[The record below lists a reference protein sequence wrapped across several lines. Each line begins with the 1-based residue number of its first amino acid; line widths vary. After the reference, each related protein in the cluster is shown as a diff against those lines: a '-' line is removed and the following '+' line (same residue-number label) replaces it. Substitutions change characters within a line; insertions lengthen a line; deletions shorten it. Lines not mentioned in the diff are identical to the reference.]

1 MAVLTRRRVT
11 PPAWRLLGAAA
22 AVVAAAV
29 AACRS
34 SPPAPVPPVPE
45 PAEAPVTRSEPAG
58 RVVPLP
64 GRPEGLAFD
73 PVTAKLVAGVDG
85 GVVVLDPGGGSA
97 QLVGLGA
104 RPRHVGL
111 AEGGGA
117 VLVPL
122 EPADELVVVGL
133 PGGEVRQRVRVGRQP
148 HDAAGAAG
156 KIFVSDESAD
166 TVSVIE
172 GSAVRAT
179 LPAPTQPG
187 GVATDGESVVVIG
200 VRGRRLGVLD
210 ASAVT
215 ERGRLDAGVG
225 PTHVVAHQS
234 FAYVTDTQGDAILV
248 YRLGARP
255 ERAGRTAAPGAPYGV
270 ALDASRSRLWVT
282 LTETNELLE
291 FRIDGD
297 RLRRGARYPTVRQP
311 NSVAVD
317 PRTGTV
323 YVAGAADG
331 QLQIVTPE
339 G

>member
-1 MAVLTRRRVT
+1 MAVLTHRAA
-11 PPAWRLLGAAA
+11 PPAGLIL
-22 AVVAAAV
+22 VAAALAAAGT

-34 SPPAPVPPVPE
+34 TPPAPVPPVPE
-45 PAEAPVTRSEPAG
+45 PAEAPATRSEPAG

-73 PVTAKLVAGVDG
+73 PGSGRLVAGVDG
-85 GVVVLDPGGGSA
+85 GVAVLNADGGSV
-97 QLVGLGA
+97 QMVDLGA

-111 AEGGGA
+111 VEGGGA

-148 HDAAGAAG
+148 HDAAAAAG
-156 KIFVSDESAD
+156 RIFVSDESAD

-172 GSAVRAT
+172 GSGVRAT
-179 LPAPTQPG
+179 LPAPIQPG
-187 GVATDGESVVVIG
+187 GVATDGESIVVIG
-200 VRGRRLGVLD
+200 VRGRRLSVLD
-210 ASAVT
+210 AATVT
-215 ERGRLDAGVG
+215 ERKRLDAGVG

-234 FAYVTDTQGDAILV
+234 LAWVTDTQGNEILV

-255 ERAGRTAAPGAPYGV
+255 ERAGRADAPGAPYGV
-270 ALDASRSRLWVT
+270 VLDAPRSRLWVT
-282 LTETNELLE
+282 LTQTNELLE
-291 FRIDGD
+291 FRVDGD

-317 PRTGTV
+317 PGTGTV
-323 YVAGAADG
+323 YVAGVAES
-331 QLQIVTPE
+331 QLQIITPE
-339 G
+339 E